1 MEYEKLTY
9 LGIKELY
16 PHPDNPRLDIGDI
29 TELVESVRANG
40 ILQNLTVIPGRKG
53 TPEEMEEILAERRR
67 HWQKKPVR
75 FRGGVLRLFSELAA
89 SPMKG
94 AYLDYDAR
102 SRE

>member
-9 LGIKELY
+9 LGVKELY

-53 TPEEMEEILAERRR
+53 TPEEMEHTAGRGAAGGVCR
-67 HWQKKPVR
+67 KPVEER
-75 FRGGVLRLFSELAA
+75 A
-89 SPMKG
+89 
-94 AYLDYDAR
+94 
-102 SRE
+102 